1 MFFILKKKV
10 KCLTLVVLYFVDY
23 DNFEKQFEFYSLLL
37 VLSFVDFLFHDVFEL
52 SLFDV
57 NKDVLVLDVILIKL

>member
-1 MFFILKKKV
+1 M
-10 KCLTLVVLYFVDY
+10 KCLTLVVLYFVDH
-23 DNFEKQFEFYSLLL
+23 DNFEKQFEFYLLLL
-37 VLSFVDFLFHDVFEL
+37 VLAVVDFLFHAVFEL